1 MIRNSSTNSL
11 PEIKSN
17 GHRSQSILKND
28 NSLLNNLMQDR
39 HKLEMADFIKDIKQK
54 EVNRL
59 NIIDNAPDGMK
70 HKI

>member
-1 MIRNSSTNSL
+1 
-11 PEIKSN
+11 
-17 GHRSQSILKND
+17 
-28 NSLLNNLMQDR
+28 MQDR

-59 NIIDNAPDGMK
+59 NIIDNAPEGMK